1 MSHQFKL
8 IMSCTFQHSLANL
21 RKTMKYMHAFVCI
34 FFLMKNHEYPML
46 KNDILVNSQS
56 ILTYNMY
63 FDQLPPPPPFFCSNE
78 GNDNQDAF
86 RWLISKCLQG
96 INIFF

>member
-56 ILTYNMY
+56 ILKTCILINY
-63 FDQLPPPPPFFCSNE
+63 PPPPFFCSNE

>member
-21 RKTMKYMHAFVCI
+21 RKTMKYMMHAFVCI

-56 ILTYNMY
+56 ILKTCILINY
-63 FDQLPPPPPFFCSNE
+63 PPPPLFSAVMKE
-78 GNDNQDAF
+78 MTTKMLSVG
-86 RWLISKCLQG
+86 
-96 INIFF
+96 